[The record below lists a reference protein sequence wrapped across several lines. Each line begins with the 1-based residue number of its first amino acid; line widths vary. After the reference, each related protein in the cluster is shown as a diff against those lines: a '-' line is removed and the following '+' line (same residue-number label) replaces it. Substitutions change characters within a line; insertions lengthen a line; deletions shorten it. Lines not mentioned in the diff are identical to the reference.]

1 MSPSPREMPRAG
13 PNPRICARVWTNTG
27 RRLRSDAD
35 REPNIDVDHPWLPAA
50 AESHAGA
57 PLSLLSQLLLL
68 CAYRDRTPWSSEGY
82 LARPVSPSTLS
93 SIQQGRLRPGAG
105 RYRESLVS
113 TLTGG
118 AVSAPLKGGAKR
130 LEISMPKTPP
140 LLWFAPAAILFY
152 NYQAWMH
159 DYPPAGGHD
168 IAMHTTGSA
177 PGAAATLGDSVPQ
190 AASSAA
196 LPATPAAAEP
206 SAAAPAAADPFT
218 APPAGTASTQDANSS
233 QPLHVVTDVLDVAI
247 NLKGAELDQAD
258 LMKYPLHKDTPNIP
272 VRLLSRE
279 PPATL
284 YLLQTGLVGNAGEAA
299 PTHLA
304 TWTAAENSFVLA
316 DGAKEL
322 RVPLT
327 WADGQ
332 GLTVTKTFVFTRGLY
347 SIDLIYDVQNS
358 GAAPRKLAPYSQFLR
373 HWEHASRSYFDVET
387 YSFKGPAV
395 WDGTK
400 SKDLNVE
407 SDSDSKYSAT
417 INNGWLASLQHQ
429 FVTAVVPPLNQPY
442 QYQLQVRNNEYL
454 ISATGPMVDVP
465 AGGAV
470 RFHEDLFVGPKLQS
484 QLAAMGRNLE
494 RTVDFG
500 ILTVLA
506 QPLFTGLNFVHKL
519 TGNWGWSIILVTL
532 LIKLL
537 FYPLQ
542 QASGR
547 SMAKMRAVGPRMKQ
561 IQETFKDDREK
572 LGRAM
577 MDLYKKEKINPLAG
591 CLPMVVQIPV
601 FISFYRVLL
610 ESVEMRQAP
619 FLLWINDLSSRDP
632 YFVLPLLMGGAMF
645 AQFRLNPAPPDPM
658 QAKIMQF
665 MPLIMTG
672 MMAFFPSGLT
682 LYWLTNTVLSI
693 AQQWRVNKVV
703 EAEAA
708 KQRA

>member
-1 MSPSPREMPRAG
+1 M
-13 PNPRICARVWTNTG
+13 
-27 RRLRSDAD
+27 
-35 REPNIDVDHPWLPAA
+35 PNI
-50 AESHAGA
+50 
-57 PLSLLSQLLLL
+57 
-68 CAYRDRTPWSSEGY
+68 
-82 LARPVSPSTLS
+82 
-93 SIQQGRLRPGAG
+93 RL
-105 RYRESLVS
+105 
-113 TLTGG
+113 
-118 AVSAPLKGGAKR
+118 
-130 LEISMPKTPP
+130 M
-140 LLWFAPAAILFY
+140 LWGVLAAILFL
-152 NYQAWMH
+152 NYQTWMH
-159 DYPPAGGHD
+159 DYEPATLPAAQTSSG
-168 IAMHTTGSA
+168 TA
-177 PGAAATLGDSVPQ
+177 PTAAAPANTLADSLPQ
-190 AASSAA
+190 APSAAPTPAPQSANAAPPAA
-196 LPATPAAAEP
+196 LPAPP
-206 SAAAPAAADPFT
+206 GAPAASAAEALT
-218 APPAGTASTQDANSS
+218 A
-233 QPLHVVTDVLDVAI
+233 PLHVSTDVLEIGI
-247 NLKGAELDQAD
+247 NLKGGELDQSD
-258 LMKYPLHKDTPNIP
+258 LKDYPLRKDTPNIP
-272 VRLLSRE
+272 VRLLSYE
-279 PPATL
+279 PPPTL
-284 YLLQTGLVGNAGEAA
+284 YLLQSGLIGAAGEAA

-304 TWTAAENSFVLA
+304 VWKSAQTSFALA
-316 DGAKEL
+316 PGVDEL

-327 WADGQ
+327 WSDGQ
-332 GLTVTKTFVFTRGLY
+332 GMSVTKTFVFKRGQYAIGLDY
-347 SIDLIYDVQNS
+347 EVKND
-358 GAAPRKLAPYSQFLR
+358 GAAPRKLASYAQILR

-395 WDGTK
+395 YDGTK

-429 FVTAVVPPLNQPY
+429 FVAAVVPPANQPY
-442 QYQLQVRNNEYL
+442 QYQLQVRNNQYL
-454 ISATGPMVDVP
+454 ISATGPMVEVP
-465 AGGAV
+465 AGATV

-577 MDLYKKEKINPLAG
+577 MELYKKEKINPLAG
-591 CLPMVVQIPV
+591 CLPMIVQIPV

>member
-1 MSPSPREMPRAG
+1 M
-13 PNPRICARVWTNTG
+13 
-27 RRLRSDAD
+27 
-35 REPNIDVDHPWLPAA
+35 PNIRL
-50 AESHAGA
+50 
-57 PLSLLSQLLLL
+57 
-68 CAYRDRTPWSSEGY
+68 
-82 LARPVSPSTLS
+82 TLW
-93 SIQQGRLRPGAG
+93 GVL
-105 RYRESLVS
+105 
-113 TLTGG
+113 
-118 AVSAPLKGGAKR
+118 
-130 LEISMPKTPP
+130 
-140 LLWFAPAAILFY
+140 AAILFL
-152 NYQAWMH
+152 NYQTWLH
-159 DYPPAGGHD
+159 DYEPPVVAPAAQTTTGTAPTAPASASTFADALPQAPSTAATATQPAAAAPPAAQPAGAG
-168 IAMHTTGSA
+168 T
-177 PGAAATLGDSVPQ
+177 PGAAAAG
-190 AASSAA
+190 
-196 LPATPAAAEP
+196 E
-206 SAAAPAAADPFT
+206 APAVL
-218 APPAGTASTQDANSS
+218 
-233 QPLHVVTDVLDVAI
+233 LHVSTDVLEIDI
-247 NLKGAELDQAD
+247 NLKGGELDRAD
-258 LMKYPLHKDTPNIP
+258 LKEYPLHKDTPNIP
-272 VRLLSRE
+272 VRLLSYE
-279 PPATL
+279 PPPTL
-284 YLLQTGLVGNAGEAA
+284 YLLRSGLLGTAGEAA

-304 TWTAAENSFVLA
+304 AWKSDQKSFVLA
-316 DGAKEL
+316 PGADEL

-327 WADGQ
+327 WSDGA
-332 GLTVTKTFVFTRGLY
+332 GLNVTKTFVFKRGQYAIGLDY
-347 SIDLIYDVQNS
+347 TVKND
-358 GAAPRKLAPYSQFLR
+358 GTAPRKLSSYAQILR

-395 WDGTK
+395 YDGTK

-407 SDSDSKYSAT
+407 SDTDSKYSAS
-417 INNGWLASLQHQ
+417 ISNGWLASLQHQ
-429 FVTAVVPPLNQPY
+429 FVTAVVPPAGQLY
-442 QYQLQVRNNEYL
+442 QYQLQVRGNEYL
-454 ISATGPMVDVP
+454 ISATGPMVDVA
-465 AGGAV
+465 AGASAQ
-470 RFHEDLFVGPKLQS
+470 FHEDLFVGPKLQS
-484 QLAAMGRNLE
+484 QLGAMGRNLE

-506 QPLFTGLNFVHKL
+506 QPLFAGLNFVHKL
-519 TGNWGWSIILVTL
+519 TGNWGWSIIIVTL

-542 QASGR
+542 QTAGR
-547 SMAKMRAVGPRMKQ
+547 SIARTRAVGPRMKQ

-645 AQFRLNPAPPDPM
+645 AQFKLNPAPPDPM

>member
-1 MSPSPREMPRAG
+1 M
-13 PNPRICARVWTNTG
+13 
-27 RRLRSDAD
+27 
-35 REPNIDVDHPWLPAA
+35 PNI
-50 AESHAGA
+50 
-57 PLSLLSQLLLL
+57 
-68 CAYRDRTPWSSEGY
+68 
-82 LARPVSPSTLS
+82 
-93 SIQQGRLRPGAG
+93 RL
-105 RYRESLVS
+105 
-113 TLTGG
+113 
-118 AVSAPLKGGAKR
+118 
-130 LEISMPKTPP
+130 M
-140 LLWFAPAAILFY
+140 LWGVLAAILFL
-152 NYQAWMH
+152 NYQTWMH
-159 DYPPAGGHD
+159 DYEPATLPAAQTSSG
-168 IAMHTTGSA
+168 TA
-177 PGAAATLGDSVPQ
+177 PTAAAPANTLADSLPQ
-190 AASSAA
+190 APSAA
-196 LPATPAAAEP
+196 PTPAPQSAN
-206 SAAAPAAADPFT
+206 AAAPAALP
-218 APPAGTASTQDANSS
+218 APPGAPAASAAEALTA
-233 QPLHVVTDVLDVAI
+233 PLHVSTDVLEIGI
-247 NLKGAELDQAD
+247 NLKGGELDQSD
-258 LMKYPLHKDTPNIP
+258 LKDYPLRKDTPNIP
-272 VRLLSRE
+272 VRLLSYE
-279 PPATL
+279 PPPTL
-284 YLLQTGLVGNAGEAA
+284 YLLQSGLIGAAGEAA

-304 TWTAAENSFVLA
+304 AWQSEQTSFALA
-316 DGAKEL
+316 PGVDEL

-327 WADGQ
+327 WSDGQ
-332 GLTVTKTFVFTRGLY
+332 GLTVTKTFVFKRGQYAIGLDY
-347 SIDLIYDVQNS
+347 EVKND
-358 GAAPRKLAPYSQFLR
+358 GAAPRKLASYAQILR

-395 WDGTK
+395 YDGTK

-429 FVTAVVPPLNQPY
+429 FVAAVVPPANQPY
-442 QYQLQVRNNEYL
+442 QYQLQVRNNQYL

-465 AGGAV
+465 AGATV

-572 LGRAM
+572 LGRALM
-577 MDLYKKEKINPLAG
+577 ELYKKEKINPLAG
-591 CLPMVVQIPV
+591 CLPMIVQIPV

>member
-1 MSPSPREMPRAG
+1 MP
-13 PNPRICARVWTNTG
+13 NIRIMLWGVLAAILYLNYTTWLHDYEPQAAPTAENSRSGNTG
-27 RRLRSDAD
+27 TG
-35 REPNIDVDHPWLPAA
+35 PA
-50 AESHAGA
+50 AGA
-57 PLSLLSQLLLL
+57 P
-68 CAYRDRTPWSSEGY
+68 ANT
-82 LARPVSPSTLS
+82 LA
-93 SIQQGRLRPGAG
+93 
-105 RYRESLVS
+105 
-113 TLTGG
+113 
-118 AVSAPLKGGAKR
+118 
-130 LEISMPKTPP
+130 
-140 LLWFAPAAILFY
+140 
-152 NYQAWMH
+152 
-159 DYPPAGGHD
+159 
-168 IAMHTTGSA
+168 
-177 PGAAATLGDSVPQ
+177 DSVPQ
-190 AASSAA
+190 A
-196 LPATPAAAEP
+196 P
-206 SAAAPAAADPFT
+206 SAAPVPVPSTSNAASAAPPAATATAPAASDSE
-218 APPAGTASTQDANSS
+218 APSM
-233 QPLHVVTDVLDVAI
+233 PLHVSTDVLEIGI
-247 NLKGAELDQAD
+247 NLKGGELSQAD
-258 LMKYPLHKDTPNIP
+258 LKEYPLRKDTPNIP
-272 VRLLSRE
+272 VRLLSDE
-279 PPATL
+279 PPPTL
-284 YLLQTGLVGNAGEAA
+284 YLLQSGLTGPEAA

-304 TWTAAENSFVLA
+304 VWKSDQKNFVLA
-316 DGAKEL
+316 TGANEL

-327 WADGQ
+327 WTDGA
-332 GLTVTKTFVFTRGLY
+332 GLTVTKTFVFKRGQYAIGL
-347 SIDLIYDVQNS
+347 DYDVKNGS
-358 GAAPRKLAPYSQFLR
+358 TAPRKLASYAQILR

-395 WDGTK
+395 YDGAK

-407 SDSDSKYSAT
+407 SESDAKYTAT
-417 INNGWLASLQHQ
+417 ITNGWLASLQHQ
-429 FVTAVVPPLNQPY
+429 FVTAVVPPAAQPY

-454 ISATGPMVDVP
+454 IQATGPSVEVP
-465 AGGAV
+465 AGATAQ
-470 RFHEDLFVGPKLQS
+470 FHEELFVGPKLQS

-506 QPLFTGLNFVHKL
+506 QPLFAGLNWVHKL

-591 CLPMVVQIPV
+591 CLPMIVQIPV

-632 YFVLPLLMGGAMF
+632 FFVLPLLMGGAMF
-645 AQFRLNPAPPDPM
+645 AQFKLNPAPPDPM

-665 MPLIMTG
+665 MPLVMTG

-708 KQRA
+708 KQRS